1 MIDDNKNSL
10 KCKLC
15 NESQKKAI
23 MSAKFAHE
31 LKNIFIMIST
41 IVSDT
46 NKRRN
51 SFESF
56 VQQESGILS
65 PFRFDRKRAHQND
78 LSMDNASINIEDND
92 EKFAFLKSLC
102 DYGKSLIKE
111 MNKIFLEE
119 KNPKCELF
127 YVSDVIEFCVK
138 MFKFKKYR
146 EGKKFKIRS
155 DIKFS
160 YNKAINSINET
171 ALKMVLI
178 NLLTNAYKFT
188 EQGEIVVNAVEI
200 PDKKKIS
207 ICVKDTGIGFDI
219 NEFEKKGIFAK
230 YEKNE
235 KYNTDGSGLG
245 MEIVQDVL
253 KKFNTELHFHSDPKF
268 GGSIF
273 YFELV
278 DTYPDNDFID
288 LKKIMPNSFKK
299 VFDDI
304 NSGKCD
310 LFPEDNK
317 NNNNYN
323 GNNFQ
328 SLAKKKNKSFI
339 NKSAEKNKIFKKE
352 RNSYIFGFNNNLVNY
367 KNQITHLFTSALKQS
382 KNSNKKLSIINLKKI
397 GCEEEKPFFLE
408 SILKKSNENKNKPK
422 KNIEN
427 SGKKELKIVTSKTTV
442 PPLDLKNIAT
452 NNTKNYG
459 KIPTKN
465 LPEKEKSK
473 TKLDANFDKTEFYLL
488 SLRHI
493 LEKEKIYNNLND
505 KIDRQ
510 KTYTNSVLN
519 NHNHK
524 PKKHKEKYHS
534 QFNLIEKRIN
544 IIICDDELD
553 VARAAEETVKK
564 FFKSKGFNP
573 HVYYTKNG
581 IECLYLI
588 YKLSILEKQNIK
600 FILMDVEM
608 DILDGITTCNIIKD
622 NRAINQKIYLLSGD
636 PKDCKA
642 DGYCSKPLTE
652 ADLKKIVNF

>member
-1 MIDDNKNSL
+1 MYDGKNNSS

-15 NESQKKAI
+15 YDAQKKAI

-31 LKNIFIMIST
+31 LKNVFIMIST
-41 IVSDT
+41 IVSDS
-46 NKRRN
+46 NKKRN

-56 VQQESGILS
+56 IQQESGILS
-65 PFRFDRKRAHQND
+65 PFRFDRRRAHQNE
-78 LSMDNASINIEDND
+78 LSMEEASINVEDND
-92 EKFAFLKSLC
+92 EKFTFLKALC

-119 KNPKCELF
+119 KNTKCELF

-178 NLLTNAYKFT
+178 NLLTNSYKFT
-188 EQGEIVVNAVEI
+188 EQGEIVVSAVEI
-200 PDKKKIS
+200 PEKKKIHIS
-207 ICVKDTGIGFDI
+207 VKDTGIGFDI

-235 KYNTDGSGLG
+235 KYNTDVSGLG

-253 KKFNTELHFHSDPKF
+253 KKFNSELNFNSDPKF
-268 GGSIF
+268 GGSVF

-278 DTYPDNDFID
+278 DTYPYNDYID
-288 LKKIMPNSFKK
+288 LKKIMPNSIKK

-310 LFPEDNK
+310 LFQDDDKNK
-317 NNNNYN
+317 NNNGKNNQNIPNKMNKNYVN
-323 GNNFQ
+323 KSVDKSKTNI
-328 SLAKKKNKSFI
+328 KERKSFI
-339 NKSAEKNKIFKKE
+339 S
-352 RNSYIFGFNNNLVNY
+352 GLNNNLINN
-367 KNQITHLFTSALKQS
+367 KNQISDLFTSSLKQS
-382 KNSNKKLSIINLKKI
+382 KNNNKKGGIINLKKM
-397 GCEEEKPFFLE
+397 CEEEKPVFLE
-408 SILKKSNENKNKPK
+408 SVLKKTNENKVKTK
-422 KNIEN
+422 KNFDN
-427 SGKKELKIVTSKTTV
+427 SAKKEIRLKTSKTSV
-442 PPLDLKNIAT
+442 PILDLSNIQNSNIDNVKNKDLFDED
-452 NNTKNYG
+452 NC
-459 KIPTKN
+459 
-465 LPEKEKSK
+465 K
-473 TKLDANFDKTEFYLL
+473 TKLDSNFDKTDFYLL

-493 LEKEKIYNNLND
+493 LEKEKIYNDLHK
-505 KIDRQ
+505 KIDRK
-510 KTYTNSVLN
+510 KTYSLSVLKDN
-519 NHNHK
+519 INKSN
-524 PKKHKEKYHS
+524 KKKEKYHS
-534 QFNLIEKRIN
+534 QLNLIERRIN

-564 FFKSKGFNP
+564 FFKSKGYNP

>member
-367 KNQITHLFTSALKQS
+367 
-382 KNSNKKLSIINLKKI
+382 
-397 GCEEEKPFFLE
+397 
-408 SILKKSNENKNKPK
+408 
-422 KNIEN
+422 
-427 SGKKELKIVTSKTTV
+427 
-442 PPLDLKNIAT
+442 
-452 NNTKNYG
+452 
-459 KIPTKN
+459 
-465 LPEKEKSK
+465 
-473 TKLDANFDKTEFYLL
+473 
-488 SLRHI
+488 
-493 LEKEKIYNNLND
+493 
-505 KIDRQ
+505 
-510 KTYTNSVLN
+510 
-519 NHNHK
+519 
-524 PKKHKEKYHS
+524 
-534 QFNLIEKRIN
+534 
-544 IIICDDELD
+544 
-553 VARAAEETVKK
+553 
-564 FFKSKGFNP
+564 
-573 HVYYTKNG
+573 
-581 IECLYLI
+581 
-588 YKLSILEKQNIK
+588 
-600 FILMDVEM
+600 
-608 DILDGITTCNIIKD
+608 
-622 NRAINQKIYLLSGD
+622 
-636 PKDCKA
+636 
-642 DGYCSKPLTE
+642 
-652 ADLKKIVNF
+652 

>member
-1 MIDDNKNSL
+1 MFEKNNENNKIS
-10 KCKLC
+10 KCNNC
-15 NESQKKAI
+15 SIFERKAI

-31 LKNIFIMIST
+31 LKNVFIMIST

-46 NKRRN
+46 NKKRG
-51 SFESF
+51 SFESLIY
-56 VQQESGILS
+56 QESGILS
-65 PFRFDRKRAHQND
+65 PFRFDRRRQNQHD
-78 LSMDNASINIEDND
+78 LSMDNASINVEDND
-92 EKFAFLKSLC
+92 AKFSFLKSLC

-188 EQGEIVVNAVEI
+188 EEGEIVVTAVEI
-200 PDKKKIS
+200 PDKKKIY
-207 ICVKDTGIGFDI
+207 ICVKDTGIGFDV
-219 NEFEKKGIFAK
+219 NEFEKKGIFKK

-253 KKFNTELHFHSDPKF
+253 KKFNSELNFHSDPKF

-273 YFELV
+273 YFELI
-278 DTYPDNDFID
+278 DTYPYNDFID
-288 LKKIMPNSFKK
+288 LKKIMPYSIKK

-304 NSGKCD
+304 NSGKSD
-310 LFPEDNK
+310 LFVDDNK
-317 NNNNYN
+317 CNDNIHNSKNNININQNNMKIY
-323 GNNFQ
+323 
-328 SLAKKKNKSFI
+328 KNQ
-339 NKSAEKNKIFKKE
+339 
-352 RNSYIFGFNNNLVNY
+352 RNSITAGHINSINNKNQIDDLFNSAFKQTKANNNL
-367 KNQITHLFTSALKQS
+367 KG
-382 KNSNKKLSIINLKKI
+382 IINLKKV
-397 GCEEEKPFFLE
+397 GYDDEKPVFLE
-408 SILKKSNENKNKPK
+408 SVLKKPNDNKNKAK
-422 KNIEN
+422 KNLEKQ
-427 SGKKELKIVTSKTTV
+427 KKNKTTNI
-442 PPLDLKNIAT
+442 PLLDLKNIENKT
-452 NNTKNYG
+452 NIQCIKNNAREQ
-459 KIPTKN
+459 KDQC
-465 LPEKEKSK
+465 K
-473 TKLDANFDKTEFYLL
+473 TKLDANFDKTDFYIL

-493 LEKEKIYNNLND
+493 LEKEKIYNNFNKKIGRKKTFSISIFND
-505 KIDRQ
+505 
-510 KTYTNSVLN
+510 N
-519 NHNHK
+519 NNNNNDNK
-524 PKKHKEKYHS
+524 NAKGNEGRCLS
-534 QFNLIEKRIN
+534 QFKLPEKRIN
-544 IIICDDELD
+544 IIICDDEVD
-553 VARAAEETVKK
+553 VAKAAEEIVKK
-564 FFKSKGFNP
+564 YYRTKGFSP
-573 HVYYTKNG
+573 HVYYTQNG

-588 YKLSILEKQNIK
+588 YKLSIIEKQIIK

-608 DILDGITTCNIIKD
+608 DVLDGITTCNIIKD
-622 NRAINQKIYLLSGD
+622 NRAINQKVYLLSGD

-652 ADLKKIVNF
+652 TDLKRIAT